1 MGTHMWTNGA
11 SRRGRR
17 MSLELPLSRPL
28 SFNPQDTEFLQR
40 RPELFYPF
48 LPTPFLSRP
57 PFPLLQPQSPGKFA
71 PGFPS
76 PFSLLHPLGAA
87 GADLSHLFGLT
98 PSDDGKS
105 SPVITDD
112 RDDDDA
118 SNSSMEDVSNKTNGS

>member
-28 SFNPQDTEFLQR
+28 SFNPHDTDFLQR
-40 RPELFYPF
+40 RPEIFYPF

-57 PFPLLQPQSPGKFA
+57 PFPLLQPPSPGKFP

-87 GADLSHLFGLT
+87 DLSHLFGISNEEGKQS
-98 PSDDGKS
+98 PAISENHEDD
-105 SPVITDD
+105 
-112 RDDDDA
+112 
-118 SNSSMEDVSNKTNGS
+118 SNSSGDEEDRKTNGS

>member
-28 SFNPQDTEFLQR
+28 SFNPQDAEFLTR

-57 PFPLLQPQSPGKFA
+57 PFPLLQPPSPGKFPA
-71 PGFPS
+71 GFPS

-87 GADLSHLFGLT
+87 AGADLSHLFGLNH
-98 PSDDGKS
+98 DDGKS
-105 SPVITDD
+105 SPVIGDD
-112 RDDDDA
+112 RDDV
-118 SNSSMEDVSNKTNGS
+118 SNSSAEDMSTKTNGS